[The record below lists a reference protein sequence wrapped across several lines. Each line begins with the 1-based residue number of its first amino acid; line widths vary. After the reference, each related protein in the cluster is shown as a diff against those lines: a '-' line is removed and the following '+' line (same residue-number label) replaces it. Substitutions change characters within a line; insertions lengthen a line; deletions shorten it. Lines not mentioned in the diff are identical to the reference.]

1 MHGKLIDDGYIAEN
15 DIDVNR
21 SKDRRILSLSIP
33 YSELS
38 SGFDNPVRRG
48 YKIFVIDMIIM
59 RRATEAAF
67 RGRRWRSGAAV
78 WFIESILLFAAFAWP
93 AGMQESDPFYHKWL
107 ESGEISYFA
116 RNYARAVEYLEI
128 AVFGLARQ
136 KDPLARGYVYLALSR
151 MALGQSEPAAAALA
165 AAANIVGWDG
175 LRTMDLRFE
184 ARKELDKLLAKSSP
198 APPAAAKPSTEN
210 KKTEEASPPVEILP
224 LPDTN
229 RTEEPPPE
237 NPPETPPAT
246 LPEPHLETGAPSIR
260 DLRRIIETD
269 PRNSGPY
276 FDLAFVYRQ
285 IRDYRNARETLEK
298 LLDQNPAEI
307 RAYLEIGRVEYLSG
321 NTKSAV
327 KALEKF
333 LSLTA
338 NVPVEERFRD
348 EGRALLLLCAAAKGD
363 QKKVARLL
371 REAEALFRPERFEKL
386 TLDPADLERLRT
398 LRRPPAE

>member
-1 MHGKLIDDGYIAEN
+1 MNIK
-15 DIDVNR
+15 NR
-21 SKDRRILSLSIP
+21 PACPLPGRILAVVLLFS
-33 YSELS
+33 
-38 SGFDNPVRRG
+38 
-48 YKIFVIDMIIM
+48 
-59 RRATEAAF
+59 AF
-67 RGRRWRSGAAV
+67 RPFASG
-78 WFIESILLFAAFAWP
+78 
-93 AGMQESDPFYHKWL
+93 QTTDPFYHKWL

-128 AVFGLARQ
+128 AVFGLARH
-136 KDPLARGYVYLALSR
+136 KEPLVRGYVYLALSR
-151 MALGQSEPAAAALA
+151 TALGQSEPAAAALA

-198 APPAAAKPSTEN
+198 PPPTAAKPSTEN

-224 LPDTN
+224 LPDQN
-229 RTEEPPPE
+229 RTEEP
-237 NPPETPPAT
+237 PPETPPAT
-246 LPEPHLETGAPSIR
+246 LPEPHPETGVPSIG

-285 IRDYRNARETLEK
+285 IRDYRNARETLEE

-307 RAYLEIGRVEYLSG
+307 RARLEIGRLEYLADDP
-321 NTKSAV
+321 KAAV
-327 KALEKF
+327 KSLEKF

-338 NVPVEERFRD
+338 DVPVEERFRD
-348 EGRALLLLCAAAKGD
+348 EGRALLLLSLARKGD

-371 REAEALFRPERFEKL
+371 ETSGDLFRPERFDKL

-398 LRRPPAE
+398 LRQPPAE